1 MEVIGGGIIKF
12 SFFPPVEADLA
23 IGTVEYPSGTSIE
36 TTRDGYLKLEEA
48 AKKLESDLS
57 KEFPGEPII
66 KNRLSTIGFQPQR
79 TKTSRGPGKLRRI
92 IWRTTLGRGGIGA
105 NTGRK

>member
-1 MEVIGGGIIKF
+1 MVI
-12 SFFPPVEADLA
+12 
-23 IGTVEYPSGTSIE
+23 
-36 TTRDGYLKLEEA
+36 LKLEEA

-79 TKTSRGPGKLRRI
+79 TKTSRGPGNLDASY
-92 IWRTTLGRGGIGA
+92 GGPHLA
-105 NTGRK
+105 EVALE

>member
-1 MEVIGGGIIKF
+1 MPFQFILTIGVIGGGIIKF

-79 TKTSRGPGKLRRI
+79 TKLLEPET
-92 IWRTTLGRGGIGA
+92 
-105 NTGRK
+105 